1 MSPRGI
7 GMSLPCDCHSSCAVL
22 WMSGG
27 MYPSESPSPWLMGNR
42 YCVVEGC
49 GVSCSSVEGLKQG

>member
-22 WMSGG
+22 WLSGG

-42 YCVVEGC
+42 WWRAA
-49 GVSCSSVEGLKQG
+49 VSAAPLWRG